1 MKTQENVVS
10 ASTFP
15 LCPPLCTPRPPFV
28 NHFSPFRAT
37 FLVFFSASLVNLRM
51 KARIQGK
58 SSGNPQVGHR
68 NAPIPI
74 GAHRQPPRS
83 RGFTPATPHSDTHV
97 RWYRGD
103 SPRYLCHLG
112 CNHSSCSDFIG
123 TNFSHSLS
131 ISRKDAINNEAFD
144 VSTNWRPRSGSSH
157 SSTSIDHPRDFR
169 KRRC

>member
-37 FLVFFSASLVNLRM
+37 FLNFSSAVRLTSAQQANFSE
-51 KARIQGK
+51 K
-58 SSGNPQVGHR
+58 SSGNPQVGYE

-83 RGFTPATPHSDTHV
+83 RGFTSAISQSDLRVHWCGGH
-97 RWYRGD
+97 RPGFF
-103 SPRYLCHLG
+103 SYLER
-112 CNHSSCSDFIG
+112 NDSSCRHSADTTI
-123 TNFSHSLS
+123 SHSLT
-131 ISRKDAINNEAFD
+131 DDQEGFD
-144 VSTNWRPRSGSSH
+144 VSANWRPRSSS
-157 SSTSIDHPRDFR
+157 SRPPASTRCARCHRDR
-169 KRRC
+169 WC